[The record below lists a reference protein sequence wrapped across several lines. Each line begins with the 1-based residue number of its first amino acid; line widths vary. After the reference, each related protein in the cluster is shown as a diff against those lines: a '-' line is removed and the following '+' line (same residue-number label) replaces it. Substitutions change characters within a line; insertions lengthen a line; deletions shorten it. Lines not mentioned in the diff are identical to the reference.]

1 MTRQGLC
8 LRTVEL
14 WTRED
19 ARTCGLEHL
28 HTGTGSGAVRA
39 EFVGLHV
46 M

>member
-1 MTRQGLC
+1 MTSQGIC

-14 WTRED
+14 WTREEGRSD
-19 ARTCGLEHL
+19 L